1 MFTME
6 QTGSQYIKNK
16 TQMKKAII
24 FLFVLAFGSVN
35 AQTIDTTVTSI
46 SAVKIQP
53 IKAQFSDSLMSTHL
67 GVRVI
72 ADDLKTTATLY
83 WELLMS
89 NGAVSV
95 NGNYTIQSQEYTDW
109 CNNSTPCNLWPFVLV
124 GRKYNLTF
132 IETKK

>member
-1 MFTME
+1 MME
-6 QTGSQYIKNK
+6 QTGSQYTKNK

-35 AQTIDTTVTSI
+35 AQTIDSTVTSI

-89 NGAVSV
+89 NGSVSV
-95 NGNYTIQSQEYTDW
+95 NGNYTIQGQDYTNW

-124 GRKYNLTF
+124 GNKYGLTF
-132 IETKK
+132 INEKK

>member
-1 MFTME
+1 ME

-72 ADDLKTTATLY
+72 ADDLKTTATIY

-95 NGNYTIQSQEYTDW
+95 NGNYIIYGQEYTDW

>member
-1 MFTME
+1 ME

>member
-1 MFTME
+1 M
-6 QTGSQYIKNK
+6 K
-16 TQMKKAII
+16 TTII

-46 SAVKIQP
+46 VACKIQP

-67 GVRVI
+67 GIRVI
-72 ADDLKTTATLY
+72 ADDLKTSATLY

-95 NGNYTIQSQEYTDW
+95 NGNYTIEGQEYTDW
-109 CNNSTPCNLWPFVLV
+109 CNNSTPCSLWPFVLV

>member
-1 MFTME
+1 
-6 QTGSQYIKNK
+6 
-16 TQMKKAII
+16 MKKAII

-35 AQTIDTTVTSI
+35 AQTIDSTITSI

-83 WELLMS
+83 WELMMS

-95 NGNYTIQSQEYTDW
+95 NGNFIIQGKDYTDW

-124 GRKYNLTF
+124 GNKYGLTF
-132 IETKK
+132 INEKK

>member
-1 MFTME
+1 
-6 QTGSQYIKNK
+6 
-16 TQMKKAII
+16 MKKAII

-35 AQTIDTTVTSI
+35 AQTIDSTVTSI

-72 ADDLKTTATLY
+72 ADDLKTTATIY

-95 NGNYTIQSQEYTDW
+95 NGNYIIYGQEYTDW

>member
-1 MFTME
+1 
-6 QTGSQYIKNK
+6 
-16 TQMKKAII
+16 MKKAII

-35 AQTIDTTVTSI
+35 AQTIDSTVTSI

>member
-1 MFTME
+1 
-6 QTGSQYIKNK
+6 
-16 TQMKKAII
+16 MKKAII

-46 SAVKIQP
+46 VACKIQP

-67 GVRVI
+67 GIRVI
-72 ADDLKTTATLY
+72 ADDLKTTATIY

-95 NGNYTIQSQEYTDW
+95 NGNYTIYGQEYTDW

>member
-1 MFTME
+1 MFMME
-6 QTGSQYIKNK
+6 QTGSQYTKNK

-35 AQTIDTTVTSI
+35 AQTIDSTVTSI

-72 ADDLKTTATLY
+72 GDDLKTTATLY

-89 NGAVSV
+89 NGSVSV
-95 NGNYTIQSQEYTDW
+95 NGNYTIQGQDYTDW

-124 GRKYNLTF
+124 GNKYGLTF
-132 IETKK
+132 INEKK

>member
-1 MFTME
+1 ME
-6 QTGSQYIKNK
+6 QTGSQYTKNK

-35 AQTIDTTVTSI
+35 AQTIDSTVTSI

-89 NGAVSV
+89 NGSVSV
-95 NGNYTIQSQEYTDW
+95 NGNYTIQGQDYTNW

-124 GRKYNLTF
+124 GNKYGLTF
-132 IETKK
+132 INEKK